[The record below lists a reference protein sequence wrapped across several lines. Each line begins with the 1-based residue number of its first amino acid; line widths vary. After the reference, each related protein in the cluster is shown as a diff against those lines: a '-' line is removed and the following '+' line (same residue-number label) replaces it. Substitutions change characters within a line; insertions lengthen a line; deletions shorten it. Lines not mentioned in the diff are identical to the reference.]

1 MYRICKK
8 CIEFEQKGVKNMKI
22 KLFFYKTWKQSI
34 ESFEQEVNAFMENV
48 QVVDVKYSE
57 ATVGNSED
65 MGAIT
70 GLMVLYKETGGN

>member
-70 GLMVLYKETGGN
+70 GLMVLYKETGVN

>member
-22 KLFFYKTWKQSI
+22 KLFFYKTWKQSLV
-34 ESFEQEVNAFMENV
+34 SFEQEVNAFMENV

-70 GLMVLYKETGGN
+70 GLMVLYKETGVN

>member
-1 MYRICKK
+1 VYRICKK
-8 CIEFEQKGVKNMKI
+8 CIEFKQKGVKNMKI

-57 ATVGNSED
+57 ATVGDSED

-70 GLMVLYKETGGN
+70 GIMILYKETGVN

>member
-1 MYRICKK
+1 
-8 CIEFEQKGVKNMKI
+8 MKI

-57 ATVGNSED
+57 ATVWDSED

-70 GLMVLYKETGGN
+70 GIMILYKETGVN

>member
-1 MYRICKK
+1 
-8 CIEFEQKGVKNMKI
+8 MKI

-34 ESFEQEVNAFMENV
+34 ESFEQEVNAFMGNV

-70 GLMVLYKETGGN
+70 GIMILYKETGVN

>member
-1 MYRICKK
+1 
-8 CIEFEQKGVKNMKI
+8 MKI
-22 KLFFYKTWKQSI
+22 KLFFYKTWKQSL

-57 ATVGNSED
+57 ATIADSND

-70 GLMVLYKETGGN
+70 GLMVLYKELGEN